1 MKAIDIIK
9 QLRDLTSIS
18 IAKCSKAVN
27 AVYDESLTST
37 QIIENAMT
45 QLRKD
50 GIKVA
55 ADLSTRV
62 AEEGKVCIL
71 HENNKVVMVLISCNT
86 DFVTRSEGFL
96 GFARHVA
103 KYLTH
108 NPIDGMHEDQVI
120 AQKRND
126 LMLQCGENIT
136 ITEAKVLDVPEGAVV
151 GIYTHNAI
159 RFDIKDVAAEA
170 AAVVLHGSDKELAVG
185 IAQSIVG
192 NSVKPRILSASDM
205 TEEIKKREL
214 DIIND
219 QLSSAADF
227 ANLSEEIREKRFKG
241 SFEKRIKEITLLS
254 QEYIFS
260 DSGESIESMLGQ
272 NKILSFCYLHGK

>member
-1 MKAIDIIK
+1 MSHVDLIK
-9 QLRDLTSIS
+9 QLRKITGIS
-18 IAKCSKAVN
+18 VSKCTKAVS
-27 AVYDESLTST
+27 AVYDESLTND
-37 QIIENAMT
+37 QMIENAMT

-55 ADLSTRV
+55 ADLSTRI

-71 HENNKVVMVLISCNT
+71 HENSKVAMVLISCNT

-103 KYLTH
+103 KYLIN
-108 NPIDGMHEDQVI
+108 NPIDEMHEDQVI

-136 ITEAKVLDVPEGAVV
+136 ITDARVLDVPAGAAV

-159 RFDIKDVAAEA
+159 RFDVKDIAAEA

-192 NSVKPRILSASDM
+192 NSIKPRILSASDM
-205 TEEIKKREL
+205 TEEIKKREF

-260 DSGESIESMLGQ
+260 DSGESIESVLGQ